1 MIYQK
6 IFTSENPYR
15 LGIGVFP
22 TFPEHRH
29 ADLEFNFCL
38 EGEFEIVIDKKLHR
52 VFEGGMTFV
61 HSMES
66 HEIIGSQNGDR
77 RVMTLIVG
85 HSLMKKYFSE
95 FNRAAFVESVYDLNL
110 DGRGEIKE
118 LFFECERLLRS
129 NSPGKDMMLT
139 GNIYRLLAS
148 MLDLLA
154 VSKEGSE
161 IESNYSKVE
170 NIEKALEL
178 IYYKYKDPITV
189 EDAAVLTGYSK
200 SNFCKIFKRT
210 VGEGFHQALNRQR
223 AENAA
228 GLLKLSNMSVS
239 DIAAE
244 VGFSEAK
251 AFCRVFKAIYGIT
264 PGQYRKNE
272 TKKRG

>member
-6 IFTSENPYR
+6 IFTTEDPYR
-15 LGIGVFP
+15 VGIGTFP
-22 TFPEHRH
+22 SFPEHRH
-29 ADLEFNFCL
+29 ADLEFNFCI
-38 EGEFEIVIDKKLHR
+38 EGEFDIIIDKKLHH
-52 VFEGGMTFV
+52 VTEGGMTFV

-66 HEIIGSQNGDR
+66 HEIIGDNSGER

-85 HSLMKKYFSE
+85 HSLMKKHFGE
-95 FNRAAFVESVYDLNL
+95 FNRAAFVNSVYDLNE
-110 DGRGEIKE
+110 DGRVEIKN
-118 LFFECERLLRS
+118 LLIECERLLRS
-129 NSPGKDMMLT
+129 NTPSKDMMLT
-139 GNIYRLLAS
+139 GNIYKILAS
-148 MLDLLA
+148 MLDTLA
-154 VSKEGSE
+154 VADRGVSE
-161 IESNYSKVE
+161 ESNYSKIE
-170 NIEKALEL
+170 NIENALEL
-178 IYYKYKDPITV
+178 IYYKYKEPITV
-189 EDAAVLTGYSK
+189 EDAAALTGYSK

-228 GLLKLSNMSVS
+228 GLLKLSNMSVA

-272 TKKRG
+272 IKKRG